1 MKTTYETL
9 VELVQARKGYK
20 YLTKNKTSPYQNFKY
35 DFRKK
40 IYRTERL
47 DQNINMEC
55 GKGFN
60 LATLDWILSDC
71 SFLLDAIIVEFCI
84 PPEGKIIVPRNSTG
98 KFRTDIIKYKK
109 THKPEDLFP
118 QLKGLKKKLK
128 GYKPINPIVATK
140 LPPKGELRKILERI
154 KDFVEDS
161 VWGSVG
167 APLWASVG
175 ASLRASLRASVG
187 ASMRASVW
195 DSVGDSVEASLWAS
209 VEDSMWAS
217 MKDSMRASMRDSV
230 RAQIYI
236 MSYFAVKEFLNL
248 EYEHPVFDLIRMG
261 VIVVEVN
268 NKFMVFGKEGKYLG
282 NV

>member
-140 LPPKGELRKILERI
+140 LPPKGELRKILKRI
-154 KDFVEDS
+154 KDS
-161 VWGSVG
+161 M
-167 APLWASVG
+167 
-175 ASLRASLRASVG
+175 RASVG

-195 DSVGDSVEASLWAS
+195 DSVEASLWAS

-236 MSYFAVKEFLNL
+236 ISYFAVKEFLNL
-248 EYEHPVFDLIRMG
+248 EYEHPVLDLIRMG

>member
-140 LPPKGELRKILERI
+140 LPPKGELRKILKRI
-154 KDFVEDS
+154 KDFMRASIWDS
-161 VWGSVG
+161 V
-167 APLWASVG
+167 WASVG
-175 ASLRASLRASVG
+175 ASVRASMWDSMRASMWDSV
-187 ASMRASVW
+187 RASVW
-195 DSVGDSVEASLWAS
+195 DSVENSVWASMWDSMRAS
-209 VEDSMWAS
+209 VE
-217 MKDSMRASMRDSV
+217 ASMRDSV
-230 RAQIYI
+230 EASMRAQIYI
-236 MSYFAVKEFLNL
+236 ISYFAVKEFLNL

-261 VIVVEVN
+261 VIVMEVN

>member
-1 MKTTYETL
+1 
-9 VELVQARKGYK
+9 
-20 YLTKNKTSPYQNFKY
+20 
-35 DFRKK
+35 
-40 IYRTERL
+40 
-47 DQNINMEC
+47 MEC

-140 LPPKGELRKILERI
+140 LPPKGELRKILRRI
-154 KDFVEDS
+154 KDFMWDS
-161 VWGSVG
+161 V
-167 APLWASVG
+167 
-175 ASLRASLRASVG
+175 
-187 ASMRASVW
+187 RASVW
-195 DSVGDSVEASLWAS
+195 DS
-209 VEDSMWAS
+209 M
-217 MKDSMRASMRDSV
+217 

-236 MSYFAVKEFLNL
+236 ISYFAVKEFLNL
-248 EYEHPVFDLIRMG
+248 EYEHPVFVLIRMG
-261 VIVVEVN
+261 VIVMEVN